1 MKDDRRKLP
10 KGVKMTSVQEAD
22 KLKKPRERKMREI
35 LREKLQEEDEIG
47 RSGAEVAMD
56 ALAMKMMAGQIPA
69 LRLGL
74 EMLDELRPANNIH
87 VDELKSLSVIVSGTE
102 AGENLKRILL
112 NEKAASYGSGDK
124 DTDEQVLR

>member
-22 KLKKPRERKMREI
+22 KLKKPRGRKMREI
-35 LREKLQEEDEIG
+35 LREKLQTEDETG

-56 ALAMKMMAGQIPA
+56 ALAVKMMAGEIPA

-87 VDELKSLSVIVSGTE
+87 VDELKSLSVIVSGAE

-112 NEKAASYGSGDK
+112 NEKEASYGGNEDK
-124 DTDEQVLR
+124 DEQVLR

>member
-35 LREKLQEEDEIG
+35 LREKLQTEDETG

-56 ALAMKMMAGQIPA
+56 ALAVKMMAGEIPA

-87 VDELKSLSVIVSGTE
+87 VDELKSLSVIVSGAE

-112 NEKAASYGSGDK
+112 NEKEASYGGNEDK
-124 DTDEQVLR
+124 DEQVLR

>member
-22 KLKKPRERKMREI
+22 KLKKPRGRKMREI
-35 LREKLQEEDEIG
+35 LREKLQTEDETG
-47 RSGAEVAMD
+47 RSGAEAAMD
-56 ALAMKMMAGQIPA
+56 ALAVKMMAGEIPA

-87 VDELKSLSVIVSGTE
+87 VDELKSLSVIVSGAE

-112 NEKAASYGSGDK
+112 NEKEASYGGNEDK
-124 DTDEQVLR
+124 DEQVLR

>member
-22 KLKKPRERKMREI
+22 KLKKPRGRKMREI
-35 LREKLQEEDEIG
+35 LREKLQTEDESG

-56 ALAMKMMAGQIPA
+56 ALAMKMMAGEIPA

-87 VDELKSLSVIVSGTE
+87 VDELKSLSVIVSGAE

-112 NEKAASYGSGDK
+112 NEKAASYGGNEDK
-124 DTDEQVLR
+124 DEQVLR

>member
-22 KLKKPRERKMREI
+22 KLKKPRGRKMREI
-35 LREKLQEEDEIG
+35 LREKLQTEDESG
-47 RSGAEVAMD
+47 RSGAEAAMD
-56 ALAMKMMAGQIPA
+56 ALAMKMMAGEIPA

-87 VDELKSLSVIVSGTE
+87 VDELKSLSVIVSGAE

-112 NEKAASYGSGDK
+112 NEKEASYGGNEDK
-124 DTDEQVLR
+124 DEQVLR